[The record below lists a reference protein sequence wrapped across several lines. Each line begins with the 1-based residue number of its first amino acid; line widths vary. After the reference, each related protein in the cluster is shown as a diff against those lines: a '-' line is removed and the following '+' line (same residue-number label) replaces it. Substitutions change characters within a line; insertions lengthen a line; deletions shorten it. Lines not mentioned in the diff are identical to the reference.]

1 MNKLIKY
8 LNSIKDL
15 IRQTLVLYKLKLM
28 MLCFQYSNKL
38 KQRSLISSQNSQIQ
52 NKYLVALRREKA
64 NLRRKSDR
72 IS

>member
-28 MLCFQYSNKL
+28 MLCFQNSNKL
-38 KQRSLISSQNSQIQ
+38 KQRSLISSKNSQIQ

-64 NLRRKSDR
+64 NLRHKSDR

>member
-28 MLCFQYSNKL
+28 MLCFQNSNKL
-38 KQRSLISSQNSQIQ
+38 KQRSLISSKNSQIQ
-52 NKYLVALRREKA
+52 NKYLVAFRREKA
-64 NLRRKSDR
+64 NLRHKSDR